1 VAAKKARGNRYSGLL
16 STRSRGVADSRPWRP
31 LAALAVLVVALYG
44 TMFGVHATHP
54 RLAIDLAGGTSAVFT
69 AQMPDGKG
77 TPTASDM
84 NQAVAIMQERVN
96 GYGVSEA
103 TVTPEGGNTIDV
115 EIPGQYSQSTV
126 NAIGATAHLYFRPV
140 LTSGPGTP
148 TPATTSTPTPS
159 ATGTSGAK
167 ASGSAS
173 PSASTTAKASGSASA
188 STSTSASSGST
199 PSEKATGQSAGES
212 AVPDAGTTSAT
223 PDASTK
229 ATSTAGSTAKASGT
243 TAKATGVPSPGSS
256 DQANAAYAQYQALN
270 CATDRNSPANVG
282 DVASNAYL
290 ATCGIDGNKYL
301 LGPSVIDGKHVTS
314 ALATQAQVNGAP
326 TGAWEVDLGFDST
339 GKSEFATE
347 TTSLYQQAQSQQGSG
362 QFAVTLDGIVQS
374 APVVQEAIT
383 DGQAVING
391 SSFTQKTAQQLATT
405 LSYGSLPLNFS
416 QSQVSIVSPT
426 LGGSEL
432 QGGLIAG
439 AIGLVLVFLY
449 VILYY
454 RALSIAAIS
463 SLVIA
468 AALTYALACLFGP
481 LIGFTLSLEGV
492 AGLIVAIG
500 ITADSF
506 VVFFERLRDELR
518 EGRSLRSAVRQ
529 AWTRARRTIISSDM
543 VTLIAAVVLYELTV
557 GSVQGFA
564 FTLGMSTVIDLVVVF
579 MFTMPMVT
587 LFSRT
592 NFFGNGHRWSGL
604 DPESLG
610 RSRRSATGGSRSGAR
625 GRVTIAERRRQEAE
639 AATAGDGSDE
649 NNQQSVEA

>member
-1 VAAKKARGNRYSGLL
+1 MAAKKARSNRYSGLL
-16 STRSRGVADSRPWRP
+16 STRGRGVADSRPWRP
-31 LAALAVLVVALYG
+31 LAALAVLVVALYA
-44 TMFGVHATHP
+44 TMFGVNATHP
-54 RLAIDLAGGTSAVFT
+54 RLAIDLAGGTSAVFA
-69 AQMPDGKG
+69 AQTPDGKN
-77 TPTASDM
+77 PSAADM
-84 NQAVAIMQERVN
+84 GQAVSIMQERVN

-148 TPATTSTPTPS
+148 TPPSTSTPTPS
-159 ATGTSGAK
+159 ATGTSSTK
-167 ASGSAS
+167 ASSS
-173 PSASTTAKASGSASA
+173 PSASTSAKAGTASP
-188 STSTSASSGST
+188 STSASSSST
-199 PSEKATGQSAGES
+199 ASEKATGQSAGGTS
-212 AVPDAGTTSAT
+212 VADAATSSTT

-229 ATSTAGSTAKASGT
+229 ATSTAAASTGAASSTAKA
-243 TAKATGVPSPGSS
+243 AATPSPGSS

-270 CATDRNSPANVG
+270 CVADRNSPANVS
-282 DVASNAYL
+282 DAASNAYL

-301 LGPSVIDGKHVTS
+301 LGPSVIDGKHVSS
-314 ALATQAQVNGAP
+314 ALATQSQVNGAP

-339 GKSEFATE
+339 GKTEFATE
-347 TTSLYQQAQSQQGSG
+347 TTSLYQQVQSQQGSG

-383 DGQAVING
+383 NGQAVING
-391 SSFTQKTAQQLATT
+391 STFTQKTAQQLATT
-405 LSYGSLPLNFS
+405 LSYGSLPLNFT

-439 AIGLVLVFLY
+439 AIGLALVFLY

-463 SLVIA
+463 SLVVA

-529 AWTRARRTIISSDM
+529 AWGRARRTIVSSDM

-587 LFSRT
+587 LFSRSS
-592 NFFGNGHRWSGL
+592 FFGNGHRWSGL
-604 DPESLG
+604 DPATLG
-610 RSRRSATGGSRSGAR
+610 RARRAPAESGGSRSGAR

-639 AATAGDGSDE
+639 AAASAGDGSDE

>member
-1 VAAKKARGNRYSGLL
+1 MAANKARSNKYSGLL
-16 STRSRGVADSRPWRP
+16 SSRSRGATDRRPWRP
-31 LAALAVLVVALYG
+31 LAVLGVALVALYA

-69 AQMPDGKG
+69 AEMPGGG
-77 TPTASDM
+77 TPSAADM
-84 NQAVAIMQERVN
+84 AQAVSIMQERVN

-103 TVTPEGGNTIDV
+103 TVTPEGGRTIDV
-115 EIPGQYSQSTV
+115 EIPGQYSQDTV
-126 NAIGATAHLYFRPV
+126 NSIGATAHLYFRPV
-140 LTSGPGTP
+140 LTEQAAGQTTMPTTSSSPKPTGTA
-148 TPATTSTPTPS
+148 TPKATGGASSSPSSATT
-159 ATGTSGAK
+159 G
-167 ASGSAS
+167 
-173 PSASTTAKASGSASA
+173 TAKASSP
-188 STSTSASSGST
+188 ASST
-199 PSEKATGQSAGES
+199 ASEKATGQSLSMS
-212 AVPDAGTTSAT
+212 AVADA
-223 PDASTK
+223 AST
-229 ATSTAGSTAKASGT
+229 SPSPNAST
-243 TAKATGVPSPGSS
+243 TAKATGAAASTSPKATGTPSDGSS
-256 DQANAAYAQYQALN
+256 QQANEAYAAYQALD
-270 CATDRNSPANVG
+270 CSKVHNSPKNVG
-282 DVASNAYL
+282 TVAPTAYL
-290 ATCGIDGNKYL
+290 ATCGLDGAKYL

-314 ALATQAQVNGAP
+314 AIATQTTANGVP
-326 TGAWEVDLGFDST
+326 TGAWQVDLSFDAT
-339 GKSEFATE
+339 GAKQFATE
-347 TTSLYQQAQSQQGSG
+347 TQTLYQQAQSNSGTG

-383 DGQAVING
+383 NGQATING
-391 SSFTQKTAQQLATT
+391 SVFTENTAKQLATT
-405 LSYGSLPLNFS
+405 LSYGSLPLNFT

-439 AIGLVLVFLY
+439 AIGLALVFLY

-454 RALSIAAIS
+454 RGLSIAAIS

-481 LIGFTLSLEGV
+481 LMGFTLSLEGV

-529 AWTRARRTIISSDM
+529 GWIRARRTIIASDM
-543 VTLIAAVVLYELTV
+543 VTLLAAVVLYEMTV

-564 FTLGMSTVIDLVVVF
+564 FTLGMSTVIDLLVVF

-587 LFSRT
+587 LFART
-592 NFFGNGHRWSGL
+592 SFFGNGHPWSGL

-610 RSRRSATGGSRSGAR
+610 AKRAALRPGAR
-625 GRVTIAERRRQEAE
+625 GRMTIAERRRLEAE
-639 AATAGDGSDE
+639 AAAAGTDE
-649 NNQQSVEA
+649 NDQQSVEA

>member
-1 VAAKKARGNRYSGLL
+1 MAAKKARGNRYSGLL

-31 LAALAVLVVALYG
+31 LALLGVILVALYATMAGVG
-44 TMFGVHATHP
+44 TTHP
-54 RLAIDLAGGTSAVFT
+54 RLAIDLAGGTSAIFT
-69 AQMPDGKG
+69 AEVPGG
-77 TPTASDM
+77 HGVPSASDM
-84 NQAVAIMQERVN
+84 GQAVSIMQDRVN

-115 EIPGQYSQSTV
+115 EIPGSSSQATV

-140 LTSGPGTP
+140 LTEAAGTP
-148 TPATTSTPTPS
+148 TPATSSTPAPTAS
-159 ATGTSGAK
+159 STSSAK
-167 ASGSAS
+167 ASSS
-173 PSASTTAKASGSASA
+173 PSASSTSTAKAS
-188 STSTSASSGST
+188 STATATASSSV
-199 PSEKATGQSAGES
+199 SEKATGQSATES
-212 AVPDAGTTSAT
+212 AVADAASSTAT
-223 PDASTK
+223 PDATSTATAA
-229 ATSTAGSTAKASGT
+229 ATSTAKAASTAA
-243 TAKATGVPSPGSS
+243 ATPSPGSS
-256 DQANAAYAQYQALN
+256 AQETAAYAAYQALN
-270 CATDRNSPANVG
+270 CTTTKNSPPSVG
-282 DVASNAYL
+282 DVASTAYL

-314 ALATQAQVNGAP
+314 ALATEATANGVP
-326 TGAWEVDLGFDST
+326 TGAWEVDLGFDAT
-339 GKSEFATE
+339 GTKQFATE
-347 TTSLYQQAQSQQGSG
+347 TQTLYSQEQSQQGSG

-374 APVVQEAIT
+374 APSVEEAIT
-383 DGQAVING
+383 NGQATING
-391 SSFTQKTAQQLATT
+391 TGINQKTAQQLATT
-405 LSYGSLPLNFS
+405 LSYGALPLNFT

-439 AIGLVLVFLY
+439 AIGLFLVFLY

-454 RALSIAAIS
+454 RALSAAAIS
-463 SLVIA
+463 SLVVA

-506 VVFFERLRDELR
+506 VVFFERLRDEIR

-529 AWTRARRTIISSDM
+529 AWGRARRTIISSDM
-543 VTLIAAVVLYELTV
+543 VTLLAAVVLYEMTV

-564 FTLGMSTVIDLVVVF
+564 FTLGMSTVIDVVVVF

-592 NFFGNGHRWSGL
+592 SFFGNGHPWSGL

-610 RSRRSATGGSRSGAR
+610 RRRGPASDGGGGGGSRSGAR
-625 GRVTIAERRRQEAE
+625 GGARLTIAERRRQEAE
-639 AATAGDGSDE
+639 AAASDDSDE